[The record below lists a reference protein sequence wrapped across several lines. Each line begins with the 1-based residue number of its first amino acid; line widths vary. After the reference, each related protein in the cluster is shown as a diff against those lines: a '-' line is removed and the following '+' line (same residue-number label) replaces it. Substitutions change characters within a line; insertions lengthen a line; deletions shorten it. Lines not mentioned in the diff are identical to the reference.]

1 MQLSSSSVKITK
13 VDPDDITTWEVTL
26 VDPSPKLDAL
36 EEILDELGILAHE
49 FTGPPVL
56 VAAEHKQLINL
67 AAKRLDKL
75 NVRYALVTGDVS
87 PFDRQKALDALR
99 ARSIRVLMFT
109 NKAGGVGMDMSA
121 SDTLINLQRS
131 WSLVDE
137 RQKEDRNHRIG
148 SEIHESVRIIDVIT
162 RDTVEEGQITTLLEK
177 LERLEEITR
186 DRAAILAAN
195 PHALT
200 DELDAL
206 EAEVMSRGLTN
217 IPSLDEVS

>member
-1 MQLSSSSVKITK
+1 
-13 VDPDDITTWEVTL
+13 
-26 VDPSPKLDAL
+26 
-36 EEILDELGILAHE
+36 
-49 FTGPPVL
+49 
-56 VAAEHKQLINL
+56 
-67 AAKRLDKL
+67 
-75 NVRYALVTGDVS
+75 
-87 PFDRQKALDALR
+87 
-99 ARSIRVLMFT
+99 
-109 NKAGGVGMDMSA
+109 
-121 SDTLINLQRS
+121 
-131 WSLVDE
+131 
-137 RQKEDRNHRIG
+137 
-148 SEIHESVRIIDVIT
+148 VRIIDVIT